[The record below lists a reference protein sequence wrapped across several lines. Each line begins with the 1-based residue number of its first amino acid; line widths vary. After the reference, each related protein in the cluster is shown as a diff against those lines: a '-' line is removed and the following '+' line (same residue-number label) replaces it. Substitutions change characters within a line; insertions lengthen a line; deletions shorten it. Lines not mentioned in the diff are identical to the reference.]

1 MGCPDLLWDDHS
13 RRRTRYWGFLLTN
26 GEAEQP
32 VEGEPGGGKV
42 VGGRAIS
49 SSTGTAG
56 QVGHGAHY
64 PDWAVCGLTASSWQ
78 PYVSQAWAM
87 PVSDIFL
94 HRRHTHCSHTFS
106 KKVWTKA
113 QTSPRDARNASWAV
127 ACRRPNV
134 GWAEKPFC
142 FLENWFIAS
151 KDYDIRKVPLKVC
164 SSVKW
169 HRKNKP
175 LSENIIP
182 SHFEITL

>member
-1 MGCPDLLWDDHS
+1 MWDDDS
-13 RRRTRYWGFLLTN
+13 RYRGFLLTN

-32 VEGEPGGGKV
+32 GEETGRGKV
-42 VGGRAIS
+42 AGGRAIS

-78 PYVSQAWAM
+78 PNVSQAWAM

-106 KKVWTKA
+106 NKVWTKA
-113 QTSPRDARNASWAV
+113 QMSPRDARNASWAV

-134 GWAEKPFC
+134 GWAEKTSF
-142 FLENWFIAS
+142 FFG
-151 KDYDIRKVPLKVC
+151 KF
-164 SSVKW
+164 
-169 HRKNKP
+169 
-175 LSENIIP
+175 NI
-182 SHFEITL
+182 